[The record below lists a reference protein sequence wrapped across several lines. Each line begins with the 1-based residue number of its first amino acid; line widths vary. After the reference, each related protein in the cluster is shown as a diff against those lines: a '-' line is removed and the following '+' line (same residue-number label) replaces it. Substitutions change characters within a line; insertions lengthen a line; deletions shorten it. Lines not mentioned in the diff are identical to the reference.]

1 MQNSAPTTRK
11 AHEAGKGTRYKA
23 SPLLWH
29 TRNTMVIPK
38 IQLWTE
44 ILDLKI
50 FFSFVFLFFF
60 VIHLEAAPPA
70 STLLLMSC
78 Y

>member
-1 MQNSAPTTRK
+1 
-11 AHEAGKGTRYKA
+11 
-23 SPLLWH
+23 
-29 TRNTMVIPK
+29 MVIPK